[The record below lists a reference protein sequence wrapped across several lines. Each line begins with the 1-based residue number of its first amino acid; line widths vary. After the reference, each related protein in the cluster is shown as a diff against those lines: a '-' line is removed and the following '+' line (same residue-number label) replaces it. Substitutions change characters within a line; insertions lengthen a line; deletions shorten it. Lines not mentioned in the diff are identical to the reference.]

1 MAKARRARAR
11 RPLSRTA
18 LIDIAV
24 GLIDAGGAGALTMR
38 GVAEAAG
45 VTPMALYNHVSSKR
59 DLLAA
64 VAVQLIGTAAFD
76 GGHADWRAQL
86 RHCFGSLR
94 DLCLRHPGLP
104 ALLEVEEA
112 APAGVFAPM
121 EVTLQ
126 ALRSA
131 GLGELDSVRAFFL
144 LAGFTLSQ
152 AAYQARGPVPG
163 LDPAEQIRAG
173 RLADRGLTATEQLAL
188 PAAWDFDASFDFG
201 LAVVFDGIAA
211 RLRE

>member
-1 MAKARRARAR
+1 
-11 RPLSRTA
+11 
-18 LIDIAV
+18 LIEIAV
-24 GLIDAGGAGALTMR
+24 RLVAAGGAGALTMR
-38 GVAEAAG
+38 GLAEAAG

-64 VAVQLIGTAAFD
+64 VAEKLISTAAFD
-76 GGHADWRAQL
+76 GGHTDWRAQL

-104 ALLEVEEA
+104 ALLEHEGA

-121 EVTLQ
+121 EVTLR
-126 ALRSA
+126 ALRGAS
-131 GLGELDSVRAFFL
+131 LGELDSVRAFYL

-152 AAYQARGPVPG
+152 AAYQSRGPVPG

-173 RLADRGLTATEQLAL
+173 RLAGRGLTATEQLAL
-188 PAAWDFDASFDFG
+188 PAAWDFDASFAFG
-201 LAVVFDGIAA
+201 LDVVLDGIAA
-211 RLRE
+211 RITE